1 MARYI
6 VVHTPIDTKVH
17 AGDTFS
23 SFAKD
28 CVAKSGVIGSLS
40 NLGMHCQQHGLSKT
54 SLLTGIYPL
63 NSVL

>member
-40 NLGMHCQQHGLSKT
+40 NLGMHCQQHGL
-54 SLLTGIYPL
+54 
-63 NSVL
+63 